1 MAQLPTER
9 TIMPSKQHERK
20 LAAAIKKM
28 GRSLST
34 HTRSTFKPSGAGSR
48 TLEEFKGR
56 RAAEKLG
63 LLPKP
68 TPKLGDRHEM
78 DATASKV
85 TKLTVRRTG

>member
-1 MAQLPTER
+1 
-9 TIMPSKQHERK
+9 MPSKQHERK

-28 GRSLST
+28 GTSLAT

-63 LLPKP
+63 LLAKPKP
-68 TPKLGDRHEM
+68 KLAERYEM
-78 DATASKV
+78 DTKTAQV
-85 TKLTVRRTG
+85 TNFPVRKAG

>member
-1 MAQLPTER
+1 
-9 TIMPSKQHERK
+9 MPSKQHERK

-28 GRSLST
+28 GTSLAT

-68 TPKLGDRHEM
+68 KKLAERYEM
-78 DATASKV
+78 DTKTAQV
-85 TKLTVRRTG
+85 TNFPVRKAG